1 MVKLYTSARRWIV
14 PRPAL
19 LVAGI
24 ALVFAFVS
32 TTIAAPSKHHPS
44 KHKASAGLTA
54 AQVQKLIASY
64 LTKHPPAPGATGA
77 TGATGVTGATGGAG
91 QTGASPFVA
100 LTTLNFTSGQRS
112 DFAPGLATWKQLV
125 NLGTFQKRLSAT
137 HEVVTFSGTGGAS
150 PGGGGLEH
158 WSCVFQLR
166 VDGKTVSGDASTA
179 SSNNGGQTDLAESPN
194 QPVSSA
200 YPMSFTADFGTL
212 AAGAHE
218 LSIWDVGNA
227 GSCSV
232 DPYNF
237 DSQSALVEEI
247 QTG

>member
-1 MVKLYTSARRWIV
+1 MGKLYTSVRGWIV

-19 LVAGI
+19 LVAGS

-32 TTIAAPSKHHPS
+32 TTIAAPSKS
-44 KHKASAGLTA
+44 KHHKAPTGLTA
-54 AQVQKLIASY
+54 TQVKKLIASY
-64 LTKHPPAPGATGA
+64 LTKHPPAPGSTGA
-77 TGATGVTGATGGAG
+77 TGATGGTG

-100 LTTLNFTSGQRS
+100 LTTLNFTGGQQS
-112 DFAPGLATWKQLV
+112 DVAPSLATWNQLV
-125 NLGTFQKRLSAT
+125 KLGTFQKTLSGT

-150 PGGGGLEH
+150 PGKSGEH

-166 VDGKTVSGDASTA
+166 VDGKTVSGNASTA
-179 SSNNGGQTDLAESPN
+179 LSNNGGQTDLAESPN

-218 LSIWDVGNA
+218 LSIWDGGNA
-227 GSCSV
+227 GACSV

-237 DSQSALVEEI
+237 NSQSALVEEI

>member
-1 MVKLYTSARRWIV
+1 VVKLYTSARRWIV

-32 TTIAAPSKHHPS
+32 TTIAAPSKS
-44 KHKASAGLTA
+44 KHHKAPTGLTA
-54 AQVQKLIASY
+54 AQVRKLIASY
-64 LTKHPPAPGATGA
+64 LTKHPPAPGAAGA
-77 TGATGVTGATGGAG
+77 TGATGGTG

-100 LTTLNFTSGQRS
+100 LTTLNFTGGQRS
-112 DFAPGLATWKQLV
+112 DVAPSLTTWNRLV
-125 NLGTFQKRLSAT
+125 NLGTFQKRLSGT

-150 PGGGGLEH
+150 PGKSGEH

-179 SSNNGGQTDLAESPN
+179 LSSNGGQTDLAESPN

-200 YPMSFTADFGTL
+200 YPMSFTADFSSL

-218 LSIWDVGNA
+218 LTIWDAGNA
-227 GSCSV
+227 GACSV

>member
-1 MVKLYTSARRWIV
+1 MAKLSTLARRWIV

-32 TTIAAPSKHHPS
+32 TTIAAPSKSRH
-44 KHKASAGLTA
+44 HKAPTVLTA
-54 AQVQKLIASY
+54 TQVKKLIASY
-64 LTKHPPAPGATGA
+64 LKTHPVAPGTVGSTGPA
-77 TGATGVTGATGGAG
+77 GPTGGTG

-100 LTTLNFTSGQRS
+100 LTTLNFTGGQQS
-112 DFAPGLATWKQLV
+112 DVAPSLATWNQLV
-125 NLGTFQKRLSAT
+125 KLGTFQKTLSGT

-150 PGGGGLEH
+150 PGKSGEH

-166 VDGKTVSGDASTA
+166 VDGKTVSGNASTA
-179 SSNNGGQTDLAESPN
+179 LSNNGGQTDLAESPN

-218 LSIWDVGNA
+218 LSIWDGGNA
-227 GSCSV
+227 GACSV

-237 DSQSALVEEI
+237 NSQSALVEEI